1 MGRDHYAG
9 FRNGNT
15 SLRCN
20 SINTRKSLPG
30 GRKNKMREIDSASK
44 RHANPSQENGPLFR
58 KVLLVLGV
66 CSIQLVK
73 IALFE
78 AKPRSNKR
86 QPSVDPQGRLVKEG
100 HRNGQCTCVFR
111 NSRNSGRKGILCRDG
126 ATEGSCEDFPL
137 RRCRTAC

>member
-30 GRKNKMREIDSASK
+30 VRKNKMREIDSASK

-66 CSIQLVK
+66 CSIQLVFHGRAWEFLRNEIFDANPFFSNDQPDPANRTRARLRLNQFGTTLGGPVK
-73 IALFE
+73 RDKLFFF
-78 AKPRSNKR
+78 
-86 QPSVDPQGRLVKEG
+86 V
-100 HRNGQCTCVFR
+100 
-111 NSRNSGRKGILCRDG
+111 
-126 ATEGSCEDFPL
+126 
-137 RRCRTAC
+137 